1 MLVSF
6 KGLMRYFTKKM
17 GWGISIDQDENGFV
31 YCHDAD
37 FETGPSD
44 YEGYPPCSYDIIY
57 EGVEAHHSEIDMA
70 RDEGSVH
77 AANEQCWEAFGYAKR
92 RWDRLDDAEQWK
104 IHGEWMAQKRAEIKA
119 CVVDKEARK
128 AKNKEIANFNHAPVV
143 KLEDEI
149 KALEAQLA
157 RKRAKHAELR
167 APLAKLEA
175 EYAKITEP
183 DRIKKELQELVEIEK
198 AWARER

>member
-1 MLVSF
+1 
-6 KGLMRYFTKKM
+6 M

-37 FETGPSD
+37 FETGPD
-44 YEGYPPCSYDIIY
+44 EYEGYPPCSYDMIY
-57 EGVEAHHSEIDMA
+57 EGVEAHRSEIDWA
-70 RDEGSVH
+70 RDEQGVDS
-77 AANEQCWEAFGYAKR
+77 ARSQAWEAFADAKG
-92 RWDRLDDAEQWK
+92 RWDDLSDEAQWK

-128 AKNKEIANFNHAPVV
+128 AKNKEIAAFDHGPVV

-157 RKRAKHAELR
+157 RKRMQHAELR
-167 APLAKLEA
+167 APLTKLEA
-175 EYAKITEP
+175 EYAAITQP
-183 DRIKKELQELVEIEK
+183 DRFKKELQELVDLEK
-198 AWARER
+198 EWARNR

>member
-1 MLVSF
+1 
-6 KGLMRYFTKKM
+6 M
-17 GWGISIDQDENGFV
+17 GWGISIAQDEDGFV
-31 YCHDAD
+31 YCHEAD
-37 FETGPSD
+37 FETGPD
-44 YEGYPPCSYDIIY
+44 EYEGYPPCSYDMIY

-92 RWDRLDDAEQWK
+92 RWDRLDDAEQWR

-128 AKNKEIANFNHAPVV
+128 AKNEEIAAFNHAPVV

-149 KALEAQLA
+149 KSLEERLT
-157 RKRAKHAELR
+157 RKRLEHAELR
-167 APLAKLEA
+167 APLTKLET
-175 EYAKITEP
+175 EYAEITQP
-183 DRIKKELQELVEIEK
+183 DRDKKALQEIVDIEK
-198 AWARER
+198 AWARDR